1 MLQHL
6 PLPRNGPLME
16 LKLLWLQAGE
26 DNSVGTRLAWKAELW
41 RWENACVSVQALEM
55 LRLCCPDFVT
65 FLYLYEDLQSQFIH
79 HRAVYQQLVSYLTS
93 RNYFADVS
101 PLSAYH
107 LEKQLVHIYQS

>member
-1 MLQHL
+1 
-6 PLPRNGPLME
+6 ME

-26 DNSVGTRLAWKAELW
+26 DNSAGMKLAWKAELW

-55 LRLCCPDFVT
+55 LRLCCLDLVT
-65 FLYLYEDLQSQFIH
+65 FLYLYEDLQSQFIN

-93 RNYFADVS
+93 WNYFADVS

-107 LEKQLVHIYQS
+107 LGKQLVHIYQS